1 LSIKKA
7 RYERQA
13 VNPAAQGFDDDSA
26 LIPAGANGVDSSARL
41 GFTLFLAG
49 TLHASL
55 ILGIGFTLPQMAPLR
70 DSLEIT
76 LAVFNDDKKA
86 PEDADFIAQ
95 HNQQGSGTLEH
106 KAAPTT
112 TDTTPFQS
120 DEIHSVAIPKGEQK
134 TEQQSQQP
142 LLAAQGEQLRSER
155 KQPTSAQQKP
165 DTAPD
170 FDSSE
175 LSEQIAS
182 LTAELADA
190 QQAYA
195 KRPRK
200 HQVSS
205 ASTRSDKAAWYMYDW
220 VKKVERIG
228 NLNYPEEARRLRI
241 YGQLRLLVVVR
252 RDGTLLAVQV
262 LESSGQ
268 KVLDDAAK
276 RIVRLSAP
284 FAPFNGPLA
293 ESTDELEIIRTWRF
307 GRNDRLSSGQ

>member
-1 LSIKKA
+1 MATEEDFCLASKKLKPKGREA
-7 RYERQA
+7 DD
-13 VNPAAQGFDDDSA
+13 AALFASG
-26 LIPAGANGVDSSARL
+26 GVYAADSSARL
-41 GFTLFLAG
+41 GFTLFIAA
-49 TLHASL
+49 TLHATL
-55 ILGIGFTLPQMAPLR
+55 VLGLGFTLPQMAPLR

-76 LAVFNDDKKA
+76 LAAFNDEKA
-86 PEDADFIAQ
+86 PDEADFLAQ
-95 HNQQGSGTLEH
+95 HNQQGSGTLEE

-112 TDTTPFQS
+112 TDNTPFQS
-120 DEIHSVAIPKGEQK
+120 DEVAAVMRLKGQQQ
-134 TEQQSQQP
+134 TEQQTQQP
-142 LLAAQGEQLRSER
+142 VLSTHNGRTRNTR
-155 KQPTSAQQKP
+155 KTPTAEQKP
-165 DTAPD
+165 STTPN

-175 LSEQIAS
+175 LSAQIAS

-200 HQVSS
+200 HQVTS

-241 YGQLRLLVVVR
+241 YGQLRLLVTVK
-252 RDGTLLAVQV
+252 RDGSLLAVQI

-276 RIVRLSAP
+276 KIVRLAAP
-284 FAPFNGPLA
+284 FPPFSGALA
-293 ESTDELEIIRTWRF
+293 DSTDELEIIRTWRF
-307 GRNDRLSSGQ
+307 ERSDKLSSSQ